1 MTKLGPEL
9 DESVFLTA
17 KDAEDFAE
25 ERKGKLILCDLC
37 EKLSGP
43 LRFGSGQKIGILSFD
58 TASKLLGYYHSSAL
72 RTNKPTFVQS
82 ASDVLDSALRS

>member
-1 MTKLGPEL
+1 MHLGKSNQIDPSTKEAVSKLGPEL

-37 EKLSGP
+37 EKLSGLCGLDP
-43 LRFGSGQKIGILSFD
+43 DKRLASLGFD
-58 TASKLLGYYHSSAL
+58 TDSLSLG
-72 RTNKPTFVQS
+72 
-82 ASDVLDSALRS
+82 